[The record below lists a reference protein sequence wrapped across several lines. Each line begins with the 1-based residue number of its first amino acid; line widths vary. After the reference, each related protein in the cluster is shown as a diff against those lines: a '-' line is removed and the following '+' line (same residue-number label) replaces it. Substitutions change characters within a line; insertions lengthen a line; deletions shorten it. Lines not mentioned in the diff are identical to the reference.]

1 MSTKKQLNLSLVH
14 IDLNLPL
21 ATTHL
26 EPIDSVKLIRN
37 TTEANSTHLF
47 YQSEVFRGEKFYKPI
62 AKI

>member
-1 MSTKKQLNLSLVH
+1 MENNQLNLSQLHTDLV
-14 IDLNLPL
+14 LPL
-21 ATTHL
+21 AVSYL

-37 TTEANSTHLF
+37 TTKINPTHKF